1 MYDDGIKGHLW
12 AALVRVFRQKAL
24 PDFVRETIITDLPLA
39 VRD

>member
-24 PDFVRETIITDLPLA
+24 PDFFRETIITDLPLA